1 MPRRGGGRW
10 RRFQKLRTTISIRVI
25 RVVTHDRHSLELF
38 ELHFDHYH
46 WGTTL
51 KAIQRCR
58 KPVSHAPC
66 TDGVS
71 YKAHISPLT
80 DKQSQNKSKSK
91 RIDVPQPKKKTQKE
105 LGVPKLKGL
114 QRAVDAKAA
123 KAARV
128 SLDAGRLAHDSAAET
143 RGLQGAARNEQTM
156 RHLLATSTST
166 KPLIDDLPEIDGPTD
181 PFSTLASTEHLSALR
196 DSSTRA
202 FTRELKKVIDRSD
215 VIVQVL
221 DARDPEG
228 TRSRWVEEEV
238 RKKESEGKRLM
249 GVVNKIGEFRGTD

>member
-1 MPRRGGGRW
+1 
-10 RRFQKLRTTISIRVI
+10 
-25 RVVTHDRHSLELF
+25 
-38 ELHFDHYH
+38 
-46 WGTTL
+46 
-51 KAIQRCR
+51 
-58 KPVSHAPC
+58 
-66 TDGVS
+66 
-71 YKAHISPLT
+71 
-80 DKQSQNKSKSK
+80 
-91 RIDVPQPKKKTQKE
+91 
-105 LGVPKLKGL
+105 
-114 QRAVDAKAA
+114 
-123 KAARV
+123 
-128 SLDAGRLAHDSAAET
+128 
-143 RGLQGAARNEQTM
+143 M

-166 KPLIDDLPEIDGPTD
+166 KPLIDDLPEIAGPAD

-249 GVVNKIGEFRGTD
+249 GVVNKIGEFRGY